1 MGLPH
6 ELLLYAEN
14 IFRRFPDV
22 FTTLGAPGL
31 EDVYDLRPN
40 GTMSHCIEETPSGKT
55 VLVKL
60 ERRQWPCPSMA
71 GWQNPGPANAA
82 HYPMPYPAAQYAG
95 AYGMPQNAGAYGMW
109 PQQPSAAPVPT
120 APHHNTGTCSEQPPV
135 AITSS
140 LARVEAALSV
150 LAPQVEALRAR
161 TAQQS
166 AAAAHGHPAQAE
178 HTTQPRTPGGGS
190 SGEPVVSARLGAKAP
205 PSIKV
210 QSVEIPAPA
219 VKILP
224 MKAAPVVM
232 LAPAAI
238 KNIDGKQAKYKSAPE
253 PEIVAPAVKSKPANI
268 KVPRMSPA
276 FDDPVSPRSP
286 GRFSVWK

>member
-60 ERRQWPCPSMA
+60 ERRQWACPSLA
-71 GWQNPGPANAA
+71 GWQSLGPASASQ
-82 HYPMPYPAAQYAG
+82 YPVPHPG
-95 AYGMPQNAGAYGMW
+95 GLWSAGAYGMW
-109 PQQPSAAPVPT
+109 PQQLSAAPVP
-120 APHHNTGTCSEQPPV
+120 AVPHHNSGTYNEQPPV

-161 TAQQS
+161 TAQKS
-166 AAAAHGHPAQAE
+166 TAAVFHPAQAM
-178 HTTQPRTPGGGS
+178 HMMQPTTPGAGS
-190 SGEPVVSARLGAKAP
+190 SGEPVVSTGAAAQVA
-205 PSIKV
+205 PSIKAR
-210 QSVEIPAPA
+210 SLEIPAPA
-219 VKILP
+219 VKNLP
-224 MKAAPVVM
+224 MKAASVPVQM
-232 LAPAAI
+232 LATGAI
-238 KNIDGKQAKYKSAPE
+238 KNIDGKAKVKPAVVQE
-253 PEIVAPAVKSKPANI
+253 QDLAAAVKSKPANI

-286 GRFSVWK
+286 GRYSVWK

>member
-60 ERRQWPCPSMA
+60 QRRQWPCPSLA
-71 GWQNPGPANAA
+71 GWQNPGAA
-82 HYPMPYPAAQYAG
+82 GAFHYPMPHPAGQW
-95 AYGMPQNAGAYGMW
+95 NAGAYGAW

-120 APHHNTGTCSEQPPV
+120 APHYNAGAYSEQPPV
-135 AITSS
+135 AITTS

-161 TAQQS
+161 TAQS
-166 AAAAHGHPAQAE
+166 AAAVHGPPAQAM
-178 HTTQPRTPGGGS
+178 HVTQPLTPGAGS
-190 SGEPVVSARLGAKAP
+190 SGEPVVSTGAGAQAAP
-205 PSIKV
+205 STKSR
-210 QSVEIPAPA
+210 SVEIPAPA
-219 VKILP
+219 GKNLLT
-224 MKAAPVVM
+224 KAAPVQV
-232 LAPAAI
+232 LVPAVI
-238 KNIDGKQAKYKSAPE
+238 KSIDGKAKVKAAAVQE
-253 PEIVAPAVKSKPANI
+253 QEIAPAVNKKPANI

-286 GRFSVWK
+286 GRYSVWK